1 MPDSGKIVIIGAGH
15 VGSHCAYS
23 LAAFGIGSE
32 IVLLDKIEKLAHA
45 QAADIADG
53 VTRMP
58 YRPVVRAGGYDDC
71 ADADIVV
78 MAAGVAYTPG
88 MTRLDMLSDTVAI
101 MQDILPRLK
110 SSGFLGVL
118 ISISNP
124 ADIIA
129 DYLRK
134 GLNLPEGRV
143 FSTGTALDSARL
155 IRTLSEKYDVDRA
168 SVHAFSMG
176 EHGDSQMIPF
186 SSISIGGIPLLELDT
201 NPPRKLMLERTR
213 MIGMEIVADKAC
225 TEFGIGMTLCD
236 IAKAVLHDE
245 KRVLPVSAHLR
256 GEYGVSGIHAGVPC
270 VIGRNGVEKIL
281 VIPLDSQEREAFLRS
296 ADVIAKHVALATT
309 L

>member
-1 MPDSGKIVIIGAGH
+1 MPGSGKIVIIGAGH

-23 LAAFGIGSE
+23 LAAFGIGGE
-32 IVLLDKIEKLAHA
+32 IVLLDKIGKLARA

-53 VTRMP
+53 VTHMP
-58 YRPVVRAGGYDDC
+58 YRPIVRAGGYDDC

-88 MTRLDMLSDTVAI
+88 MTRLDMLADTVAI
-101 MQDILPRLK
+101 MREILPRLK
-110 SSGFLGVL
+110 ASGFSGVL

-134 GLNLPEGRV
+134 GLNLTEGRV

-155 IRTLSEKYDVDRA
+155 IRTLSERYGVDRG

-186 SSISIGGIPLLELDT
+186 SAISIGGVPLLQLDPK
-201 NPPRKLMLERTR
+201 PPRELLLERTR
-213 MIGMEIVADKAC
+213 MIGMEIVGDKAC
-225 TEFGIGMTLCD
+225 TEFGIGMALCD
-236 IAKAVLHDE
+236 IAKAVLQDE

-270 VIGRNGVEKIL
+270 VIGRGGVGKIL
-281 VIPLDSQEREAFLRS
+281 QISLDAQEQEQFLRS
-296 ADVIAKHVALATT
+296 ADVIAKHVALAAT

>member
-1 MPDSGKIVIIGAGH
+1 MSGSGKIVIIGAGH

-23 LAAFGIGSE
+23 LAAFGIGGE
-32 IVLLDKIEKLAHA
+32 IVLLDKIGKLAHA

-58 YRPVVRAGGYDDC
+58 YRPIVREGGYDDC

-88 MTRLDMLSDTVAI
+88 MTRLDMLADTVAI
-101 MQDILPRLK
+101 MQDILPRLCA
-110 SSGFLGVL
+110 SGFSGVL

-155 IRTLSEKYDVDRA
+155 IRTLSERYGVGRG

-186 SSISIGGIPLLELDT
+186 SAISIGGVPLYALDA
-201 NPPRKLMLERTR
+201 NPPRKLLLERTR
-213 MIGMEIVADKAC
+213 MIGMEIVGDKAC
-225 TEFGIGMTLCD
+225 TDFGIGMTLCD
-236 IAKAVLHDE
+236 IAKAVRATRNGCCPFPLSERRITEH
-245 KRVLPVSAHLR
+245 PVF
-256 GEYGVSGIHAGVPC
+256 HAGVPC
-270 VIGRNGVEKIL
+270 VIGRGGVESIIEIHL
-281 VIPLDSQEREAFLRS
+281 TDAERAAFLIS
-296 ADVIAKHVALATT
+296 TDVIAKAVALAAT